1 MSRVTFKPALPCF
14 PRVAL
19 HIAPHIALCTAH
31 CTAPRVLG
39 RPLTFSITLSLTL
52 SLALGITA
60 SLGQFAMANTQSVS
74 NQPGSQEHVHVK
86 AGGSIGDDANVCA
99 AKPGRFQA
107 SYQITVGSGEQARQ
121 QQLTLTRFDDTII
134 YQRSPVGYEAWHK
147 NGEYVRYFPQEKRSI
162 SYRRGDLLA
171 LNIHTD
177 LDRQFHLISPA
188 ALSQFE
194 KGQSLQDSCFTRQSY
209 SFNSKG
215 HEENHSHDEGH
226 EESHEENHSHA
237 NKSAANEPQSLQLS
251 WISELE
257 LPAEMTI
264 TQGEQRIVYRLS
276 KLTPVSQEG
285 FKRLTS
291 GFQDLDFADV
301 GDSESDP
308 FIAKMITQG
317 FIQHGSSGFYSADGQ
332 QLEGGHHSH

>member
-1 MSRVTFKPALPCF
+1 
-14 PRVAL
+14 
-19 HIAPHIALCTAH
+19 
-31 CTAPRVLG
+31 
-39 RPLTFSITLSLTL
+39 
-52 SLALGITA
+52 
-60 SLGQFAMANTQSVS
+60 MANTQSVS
-74 NQPGSQEHVHVK
+74 NQPGSQEHAHVK

-134 YQRSPVGYEAWHK
+134 YQRSPVSYEAWHR
-147 NGEYVRYFPQEKRSI
+147 NGEYVRYFTQEKRSI

-209 SFNSKG
+209 SFKSK
-215 HEENHSHDEGH
+215 SH
-226 EESHEENHSHA
+226 EESQGESHRESHSHA

-251 WISELE
+251 WLSELE

-276 KLTPVSQEG
+276 KLTPVSPEG

>member
-1 MSRVTFKPALPCF
+1 MSRVTFKPALPF
-14 PRVAL
+14 FSRVAL
-19 HIAPHIALCTAH
+19 HIAPRIALCTAH

-39 RPLTFSITLSLTL
+39 RPLALSITLSLTL

-134 YQRSPVGYEAWHK
+134 YQRSPVSYEAWHK

-209 SFNSKG
+209 SFKSK
-215 HEENHSHDEGH
+215 SHG
-226 EESHEENHSHA
+226 ESHEENHSHA
-237 NKSAANEPQSLQLS
+237 NKSATESQSLQLS

-276 KLTPVSQEG
+276 KLTPVSQES

>member
-1 MSRVTFKPALPCF
+1 
-14 PRVAL
+14 
-19 HIAPHIALCTAH
+19 
-31 CTAPRVLG
+31 
-39 RPLTFSITLSLTL
+39 
-52 SLALGITA
+52 
-60 SLGQFAMANTQSVS
+60 MANTQSVS
-74 NQPGSQEHVHVK
+74 NQPGSQEHAHVK
-86 AGGSIGDDANVCA
+86 AGGSIGDNANVCA

-107 SYQITVGSGEQARQ
+107 SYQITVGSGEQAGQ

-134 YQRSPVGYEAWHK
+134 YQRSPVSYEAWHK

-209 SFNSKG
+209 SLRSK
-215 HEENHSHDEGH
+215 SH
-226 EESHEENHSHA
+226 EESHEESHSHA
-237 NKSAANEPQSLQLS
+237 NKSGVNEPQSLQLS

-276 KLTPVSQEG
+276 KLTPVSLES

-332 QLEGGHHSH
+332 QLEGGHHSHSH

>member
-1 MSRVTFKPALPCF
+1 MSRVTFKPALPF
-14 PRVAL
+14 FSRVAL
-19 HIAPHIALCTAH
+19 HIASRIALCTAH
-31 CTAPRVLG
+31 CTTPRALC
-39 RPLTFSITLSLTL
+39 RPLTF

-60 SLGQFAMANTQSVS
+60 SLGQFAMANTLSVS
-74 NQPGSQEHVHVK
+74 NQPGSQEHAHVK
-86 AGGSIGDDANVCA
+86 AGGSIGDNANVCA

-134 YQRSPVGYEAWHK
+134 YQRSPVSYEAWHR

-209 SFNSKG
+209 SFKSK
-215 HEENHSHDEGH
+215 SH
-226 EESHEENHSHA
+226 EESHEENHRHA
-237 NKSAANEPQSLQLS
+237 NKSGANEPQSLQLS

>member
-1 MSRVTFKPALPCF
+1 MSRVTFKPAF
-14 PRVAL
+14 PFFSCVAL
-19 HIAPHIALCTAH
+19 HIAPRIALCTA
-31 CTAPRVLG
+31 PRVFCH
-39 RPLTFSITLSLTL
+39 PLTF

-60 SLGQFAMANTQSVS
+60 SLGQFAMANTFSVS
-74 NQPGSQEHVHVK
+74 NQPGSQEHAHVK
-86 AGGSIGDDANVCA
+86 AGGSIGNDANVCA

-134 YQRSPVGYEAWHK
+134 YQRSPVSYEAWHK

-171 LNIHTD
+171 LNIRTD

-209 SFNSKG
+209 SFKSKS
-215 HEENHSHDEGH
+215 HEESHGESPSHDEG
-226 EESHEENHSHA
+226 HEENHSHA
-237 NKSAANEPQSLQLS
+237 NKSAANEPQSMQLS

>member
-1 MSRVTFKPALPCF
+1 M
-14 PRVAL
+14 
-19 HIAPHIALCTAH
+19 
-31 CTAPRVLG
+31 
-39 RPLTFSITLSLTL
+39 SITLSLTL
-52 SLALGITA
+52 SLTLGITA

-74 NQPGSQEHVHVK
+74 NQPGSQDHAHVK

-99 AKPGRFQA
+99 ANPGRFQA
-107 SYQITVGSGEQARQ
+107 SYQITVGSGDQARQ

-134 YQRSPVGYEAWHK
+134 YQRSPVSYEAWHK

-188 ALSQFE
+188 TLSQFE

-215 HEENHSHDEGH
+215 HEENHGESH
-226 EESHEENHSHA
+226 SHEENHSHA
-237 NKSAANEPQSLQLS
+237 NKSATEPQSLQLS

-276 KLTPVSQEG
+276 KLTPVSLES

>member
-1 MSRVTFKPALPCF
+1 MSRVTFKPAF
-14 PRVAL
+14 PLFSRVAL
-19 HIAPHIALCTAH
+19 HIAPRTAH

-39 RPLTFSITLSLTL
+39 RPLTLSITLSLTL
-52 SLALGITA
+52 SLTLGITA
-60 SLGQFAMANTQSVS
+60 SLGQFAMANTLSVS
-74 NQPGSQEHVHVK
+74 NQPGSQDHAHVK

-99 AKPGRFQA
+99 ANPGRFQA
-107 SYQITVGSGEQARQ
+107 SYQITVGSGDQARQ

-134 YQRSPVGYEAWHK
+134 YQRSPVSYEAWHK

-188 ALSQFE
+188 TLSQFE

-215 HEENHSHDEGH
+215 HEENHGESH
-226 EESHEENHSHA
+226 SHEENHSHA
-237 NKSAANEPQSLQLS
+237 NKSATEPQSLQLS

-276 KLTPVSQEG
+276 KLTPVSQES

>member
-1 MSRVTFKPALPCF
+1 MSRVTFKPALPLF
-14 PRVAL
+14 SRVAL
-19 HIAPHIALCTAH
+19 HIAPRTALCTAH
-31 CTAPRVLG
+31 CTALCTARRVLG
-39 RPLTFSITLSLTL
+39 RPLTLSITLSLTL

-60 SLGQFAMANTQSVS
+60 SLGQFAMANTLSVS
-74 NQPGSQEHVHVK
+74 NQPGSQEHAHVK
-86 AGGSIGDDANVCA
+86 AGGSIGDNANVCA

-134 YQRSPVGYEAWHK
+134 YQRSPVSYEAWHR

-209 SFNSKG
+209 SFKSKG
-215 HEENHSHDEGH
+215 HEESQG
-226 EESHEENHSHA
+226 ESHRESHSHA

-251 WISELE
+251 WLSELE

-276 KLTPVSQEG
+276 KLTPVSPEG

>member
-1 MSRVTFKPALPCF
+1 M
-14 PRVAL
+14 
-19 HIAPHIALCTAH
+19 
-31 CTAPRVLG
+31 
-39 RPLTFSITLSLTL
+39 SLTL

-60 SLGQFAMANTQSVS
+60 SLGQFAMANTLSVS
-74 NQPGSQEHVHVK
+74 NQPGSQEHAHVK
-86 AGGSIGDDANVCA
+86 AGGSIGDNANVCA

-134 YQRSPVGYEAWHK
+134 YQRSPVSYEAWHR

-209 SFNSKG
+209 SFKSK
-215 HEENHSHDEGH
+215 SH
-226 EESHEENHSHA
+226 EESQGESHRESHSHA

-251 WISELE
+251 WLSELE

-276 KLTPVSQEG
+276 KLTPVSPEG

>member
-1 MSRVTFKPALPCF
+1 MSRVTFKPAFPFF

-19 HIAPHIALCTAH
+19 HIAPRTAH

-39 RPLTFSITLSLTL
+39 RPLTLSITLSLTL
-52 SLALGITA
+52 SLTLGITT

-74 NQPGSQEHVHVK
+74 NQPGSQEHAHVK

-99 AKPGRFQA
+99 ANPGRFQA
-107 SYQITVGSGEQARQ
+107 SYQITVGSGDQARQ

-134 YQRSPVGYEAWHK
+134 YQRSPVSYEAWHK

-209 SFNSKG
+209 SLKSKS
-215 HEENHSHDEGH
+215 HEQSHSHDAG
-226 EESHEENHSHA
+226 HEENHSHA
-237 NKSAANEPQSLQLS
+237 NKSASEPQSLQLS

-276 KLTPVSQEG
+276 KLTPVSQES

>member
-1 MSRVTFKPALPCF
+1 
-14 PRVAL
+14 
-19 HIAPHIALCTAH
+19 
-31 CTAPRVLG
+31 
-39 RPLTFSITLSLTL
+39 
-52 SLALGITA
+52 
-60 SLGQFAMANTQSVS
+60 MANTHPVS
-74 NQPGSQEHVHVK
+74 NQPGSQQHAHVK
-86 AGGSIGDDANVCA
+86 AGGSIGDDATVCA

-121 QQLTLTRFDDTII
+121 QQLILTRFDDTII
-134 YQRSPVGYEAWHK
+134 YQRSPVSYEAWHK

-209 SFNSKG
+209 SLKSKSHAESHG
-215 HEENHSHDEGH
+215 ESPSHDAGH
-226 EESHEENHSHA
+226 GENHSHA
-237 NKSAANEPQSLQLS
+237 NKSGVNEQQSLQLS

-264 TQGEQRIVYRLS
+264 TQGEQRIVYRLN
-276 KLTPVSQEG
+276 KLTSVSQES

>member
-1 MSRVTFKPALPCF
+1 M
-14 PRVAL
+14 
-19 HIAPHIALCTAH
+19 
-31 CTAPRVLG
+31 
-39 RPLTFSITLSLTL
+39 SLTL
-52 SLALGITA
+52 SLALGITV
-60 SLGQFAMANTQSVS
+60 SLGQFAMANTLSVS
-74 NQPGSQEHVHVK
+74 NQPGSQELAHVK
-86 AGGSIGDDANVCA
+86 AGGSIGDNANVCA

-134 YQRSPVGYEAWHK
+134 YQRSPVSYEAWHK

-209 SFNSKG
+209 SFKSK
-215 HEENHSHDEGH
+215 SH

>member
-1 MSRVTFKPALPCF
+1 MSRVTFKPAF
-14 PRVAL
+14 PFFPSVAL
-19 HIAPHIALCTAH
+19 HIAPRTAH

-39 RPLTFSITLSLTL
+39 RPLALSITLSLTL

-74 NQPGSQEHVHVK
+74 NQPDSQEHTHVK

-99 AKPGRFQA
+99 AKPSRFQA

-134 YQRSPVGYEAWHK
+134 YQRSPVSYEAWHK

-237 NKSAANEPQSLQLS
+237 NKSATEPQSLQLS

-276 KLTPVSQEG
+276 KLTPVSQES

>member
-1 MSRVTFKPALPCF
+1 MSRVTFKPAF
-14 PRVAL
+14 PLFSRVAL
-19 HIAPHIALCTAH
+19 HIAPRIALCTAH

-39 RPLTFSITLSLTL
+39 RPLTLSITLSITLSLTL

-60 SLGQFAMANTQSVS
+60 SLGQFAMANTLSVS
-74 NQPGSQEHVHVK
+74 NQPGSQEHAHVK
-86 AGGSIGDDANVCA
+86 AGGSIGDNANVCA
-99 AKPGRFQA
+99 ANPGRFQA

-134 YQRSPVGYEAWHK
+134 YQRSPVSYEAWHR

-209 SFNSKG
+209 TLKSK
-215 HEENHSHDEGH
+215 SH
-226 EESHEENHSHA
+226 EESHEENHRHA
-237 NKSAANEPQSLQLS
+237 NKSATEPQSLQLS

-276 KLTPVSQEG
+276 KLTPVSQES

>member
-1 MSRVTFKPALPCF
+1 M
-14 PRVAL
+14 
-19 HIAPHIALCTAH
+19 
-31 CTAPRVLG
+31 
-39 RPLTFSITLSLTL
+39 SITLSLTL

-74 NQPGSQEHVHVK
+74 NQPGSQEHAHVK

-134 YQRSPVGYEAWHK
+134 YQRSPVSYEAWHR

-209 SFNSKG
+209 SFKSK
-215 HEENHSHDEGH
+215 SH
-226 EESHEENHSHA
+226 EESQGESHRESHSHA
-237 NKSAANEPQSLQLS
+237 NKSSTEPQSLQLS
-251 WISELE
+251 WLSELE

-276 KLTPVSQEG
+276 KLTPVSPEG

-332 QLEGGHHSH
+332 QLEGGHHSHRH

>member
-1 MSRVTFKPALPCF
+1 MSRVTFKPALPF
-14 PRVAL
+14 FSRVAL
-19 HIAPHIALCTAH
+19 HIAPRIALCTAH
-31 CTAPRVLG
+31 CTAPRALG
-39 RPLTFSITLSLTL
+39 RPLTLSITLSLTL

-74 NQPGSQEHVHVK
+74 NQPDSQEHVHVK

-99 AKPGRFQA
+99 AKPGRFQS

-134 YQRSPVGYEAWHK
+134 YQRSPVSYEAWHK
-147 NGEYVRYFPQEKRSI
+147 NGEYVRYFPQEQRSI

-209 SFNSKG
+209 TLKSK
-215 HEENHSHDEGH
+215 SH
-226 EESHEENHSHA
+226 EESH
-237 NKSAANEPQSLQLS
+237 
-251 WISELE
+251 
-257 LPAEMTI
+257 
-264 TQGEQRIVYRLS
+264 G
-276 KLTPVSQEG
+276 
-285 FKRLTS
+285 
-291 GFQDLDFADV
+291 
-301 GDSESDP
+301 
-308 FIAKMITQG
+308 
-317 FIQHGSSGFYSADGQ
+317 
-332 QLEGGHHSH
+332 

>member
-1 MSRVTFKPALPCF
+1 M
-14 PRVAL
+14 
-19 HIAPHIALCTAH
+19 
-31 CTAPRVLG
+31 
-39 RPLTFSITLSLTL
+39 SITLSLTL

-74 NQPGSQEHVHVK
+74 NQPGSQEHAHVK

-134 YQRSPVGYEAWHK
+134 YQRSPVSYEAWHR
-147 NGEYVRYFPQEKRSI
+147 NGEYVRYFTQEKRSI

-209 SFNSKG
+209 SFKSK
-215 HEENHSHDEGH
+215 SH
-226 EESHEENHSHA
+226 EESQGESHRESHSHA

-251 WISELE
+251 WLSELE

-276 KLTPVSQEG
+276 KLTPVSPEG

>member
-1 MSRVTFKPALPCF
+1 MSRVTFKPALPLF
-14 PRVAL
+14 SRVAL
-19 HIAPHIALCTAH
+19 HIAPRTAL
-31 CTAPRVLG
+31 CTAPRVLC
-39 RPLTFSITLSLTL
+39 RPLTFSLTL

-60 SLGQFAMANTQSVS
+60 SLGQFAMANTLSVS
-74 NQPGSQEHVHVK
+74 NQPGSQEYAHVK

-134 YQRSPVGYEAWHK
+134 YQRSPISYEAWHK

-209 SFNSKG
+209 TLKSKG
-215 HEENHSHDEGH
+215 HGESHSHDEGH

-237 NKSAANEPQSLQLS
+237 NKSSTESQSLQLS

-276 KLTPVSQEG
+276 KLTPVSQES

>member
-1 MSRVTFKPALPCF
+1 M
-14 PRVAL
+14 
-19 HIAPHIALCTAH
+19 ALCTAH
-31 CTAPRVLG
+31 CTTPRALC
-39 RPLTFSITLSLTL
+39 RPLTF

-60 SLGQFAMANTQSVS
+60 SLGQFAMANTLSVS
-74 NQPGSQEHVHVK
+74 NQPGSQEHAHVK
-86 AGGSIGDDANVCA
+86 AGGSIGDNANVCA

-134 YQRSPVGYEAWHK
+134 YQRSPVSYEAWHR

-209 SFNSKG
+209 SFKSK
-215 HEENHSHDEGH
+215 SH
-226 EESHEENHSHA
+226 EESHEENHRHA
-237 NKSAANEPQSLQLS
+237 NKSGANEPQSLQLS

>member
-1 MSRVTFKPALPCF
+1 M
-14 PRVAL
+14 
-19 HIAPHIALCTAH
+19 
-31 CTAPRVLG
+31 
-39 RPLTFSITLSLTL
+39 SITLSLTL

-134 YQRSPVGYEAWHK
+134 YQRSPVSYEAWHK

-209 SFNSKG
+209 SFKSK
-215 HEENHSHDEGH
+215 SHG
-226 EESHEENHSHA
+226 ESHEENHSHA
-237 NKSAANEPQSLQLS
+237 NKSATESQSLQLS

-264 TQGEQRIVYRLS
+264 TQGEQHIVYRLS
-276 KLTPVSQEG
+276 KLTPVSQES

>member
-1 MSRVTFKPALPCF
+1 MSRVTFKPAF
-14 PRVAL
+14 PLFSRVAL
-19 HIAPHIALCTAH
+19 HIAPRIALCTAH

-39 RPLTFSITLSLTL
+39 RPLTL

-60 SLGQFAMANTQSVS
+60 SLGQFAMANTLSVS
-74 NQPGSQEHVHVK
+74 NQPGSQEHAHVK
-86 AGGSIGDDANVCA
+86 AGGSIGDNANVCA
-99 AKPGRFQA
+99 ANPGRFQA

-134 YQRSPVGYEAWHK
+134 YQRSPVSYEAWHK

-215 HEENHSHDEGH
+215 HEESHGESHSHDEGH
-226 EESHEENHSHA
+226 GESHSHA
-237 NKSAANEPQSLQLS
+237 NKSATEPQSLQLS

-276 KLTPVSQEG
+276 KLTPVSQES

>member
-1 MSRVTFKPALPCF
+1 MSRVTFKPAF
-14 PRVAL
+14 PLFSRVAL
-19 HIAPHIALCTAH
+19 HIAPRIALCTAH

-39 RPLTFSITLSLTL
+39 RPLTLSITLSITLSLTL

-74 NQPGSQEHVHVK
+74 NQPGSQEHAHVK

-134 YQRSPVGYEAWHK
+134 YQRSPVSYEAWHR

-209 SFNSKG
+209 SFKSK
-215 HEENHSHDEGH
+215 SH
-226 EESHEENHSHA
+226 EESQGESHRESHSHA

-251 WISELE
+251 WLSELE

-276 KLTPVSQEG
+276 KLTPVSPEG

>member
-1 MSRVTFKPALPCF
+1 MSRVTFKPAF
-14 PRVAL
+14 PLFSRVAL
-19 HIAPHIALCTAH
+19 HIAPRIALCTAH
-31 CTAPRVLG
+31 CTTPRVLC
-39 RPLTFSITLSLTL
+39 RPLTFSLTL

-60 SLGQFAMANTQSVS
+60 SLGQFAMANTLSVS
-74 NQPGSQEHVHVK
+74 NQPGSQEHAHVK
-86 AGGSIGDDANVCA
+86 AGGSIGDNANVCA
-99 AKPGRFQA
+99 ANPGRFQA

-134 YQRSPVGYEAWHK
+134 YQRSPVSYEAWHK

-215 HEENHSHDEGH
+215 HEENHSH
-226 EESHEENHSHA
+226 A
-237 NKSAANEPQSLQLS
+237 NKSATEPQSLQLS

-276 KLTPVSQEG
+276 KLTPVSQES

>member
-1 MSRVTFKPALPCF
+1 MGL
-14 PRVAL
+14 
-19 HIAPHIALCTAH
+19 
-31 CTAPRVLG
+31 
-39 RPLTFSITLSLTL
+39 
-52 SLALGITA
+52 TA
-60 SLGQFAMANTQSVS
+60 SLGQFAMANTQSAS
-74 NQPGSQEHVHVK
+74 NQPGSQEHAHVK
-86 AGGSIGDDANVCA
+86 AGGSIGNDANVCA

-121 QQLTLTRFDDTII
+121 QQLILTRFDDTII
-134 YQRSPVGYEAWHK
+134 YQRSPVSYEAWHK

-171 LNIHTD
+171 LNIRTD

-188 ALSQFE
+188 ALSRFE

-209 SFNSKG
+209 SFKSKG
-215 HEENHSHDEGH
+215 HD
-226 EESHEENHSHA
+226 ENHSHA
-237 NKSAANEPQSLQLS
+237 NKSAANEPQSMQLS

-264 TQGEQRIVYRLS
+264 TQGEQHIVYRLS
-276 KLTPVSQEG
+276 KLTPVSQES

-332 QLEGGHHSH
+332 QLEGGHHSHSH

>member
-1 MSRVTFKPALPCF
+1 MSRVTFKPALPLF
-14 PRVAL
+14 SRVAL
-19 HIAPHIALCTAH
+19 HIAPRTALCTAH

-39 RPLTFSITLSLTL
+39 RPLALSITLSLTL

-74 NQPGSQEHVHVK
+74 NQPGSQEHAHVK

-134 YQRSPVGYEAWHK
+134 YQRSPVSYEAWHR

-209 SFNSKG
+209 SFKSK
-215 HEENHSHDEGH
+215 SH
-226 EESHEENHSHA
+226 EESQGESHRESHSHA
-237 NKSAANEPQSLQLS
+237 NKSSTEPQSLQLS
-251 WISELE
+251 WLSELE

-276 KLTPVSQEG
+276 KLTPVSPEG

-332 QLEGGHHSH
+332 QLEGGHHSHRH

>member
-1 MSRVTFKPALPCF
+1 M
-14 PRVAL
+14 
-19 HIAPHIALCTAH
+19 
-31 CTAPRVLG
+31 
-39 RPLTFSITLSLTL
+39 SLTL

-74 NQPGSQEHVHVK
+74 NQPGSQEHAHVK

-107 SYQITVGSGEQARQ
+107 SYQITVGSGEQARE

-134 YQRSPVGYEAWHK
+134 YQRSPVSYEAWHR

-209 SFNSKG
+209 SFKSK
-215 HEENHSHDEGH
+215 SH
-226 EESHEENHSHA
+226 EESQGESHRESHSHA

-251 WISELE
+251 WLSELE

-276 KLTPVSQEG
+276 KLTPVSPEG

>member
-1 MSRVTFKPALPCF
+1 M
-14 PRVAL
+14 
-19 HIAPHIALCTAH
+19 
-31 CTAPRVLG
+31 
-39 RPLTFSITLSLTL
+39 SLTL

-60 SLGQFAMANTQSVS
+60 SLGQFAMANTLSVS
-74 NQPGSQEHVHVK
+74 NQPGSQEHAHVK
-86 AGGSIGDDANVCA
+86 AGGSIGDNANVCA

-134 YQRSPVGYEAWHK
+134 YQRSPVSYEAWHR

-209 SFNSKG
+209 SFKSK
-215 HEENHSHDEGH
+215 SH
-226 EESHEENHSHA
+226 EESQGESHRESHSHA

-251 WISELE
+251 WLSELE

-276 KLTPVSQEG
+276 KLTPVSPEG

-332 QLEGGHHSH
+332 QLDGGHHSH

>member
-1 MSRVTFKPALPCF
+1 M
-14 PRVAL
+14 
-19 HIAPHIALCTAH
+19 
-31 CTAPRVLG
+31 
-39 RPLTFSITLSLTL
+39 SLTL

-60 SLGQFAMANTQSVS
+60 SLGQFAMANTLSVS
-74 NQPGSQEHVHVK
+74 NQPGSQEHAHVK
-86 AGGSIGDDANVCA
+86 AGGSIGDNANVCA
-99 AKPGRFQA
+99 ANPGRFQA

-134 YQRSPVGYEAWHK
+134 YQRSPVSYEAWHR

-209 SFNSKG
+209 TLKSK
-215 HEENHSHDEGH
+215 SH
-226 EESHEENHSHA
+226 EESHEENHRHA
-237 NKSAANEPQSLQLS
+237 NKSATEPQSLQLS

-276 KLTPVSQEG
+276 KLTPVSQES

>member
-1 MSRVTFKPALPCF
+1 
-14 PRVAL
+14 
-19 HIAPHIALCTAH
+19 
-31 CTAPRVLG
+31 LG
-39 RPLTFSITLSLTL
+39 L
-52 SLALGITA
+52 TA

-74 NQPGSQEHVHVK
+74 NQPDSQEQAHVK
-86 AGGSIGDDANVCA
+86 AGGSIGDNANVCA

-107 SYQITVGSGEQARQ
+107 SYQITVGNGEQARQ

-134 YQRSPVGYEAWHK
+134 YQRSPVSYEAWHK

-209 SFNSKG
+209 SFKSK
-215 HEENHSHDEGH
+215 SH
-226 EESHEENHSHA
+226 EESQGESHRESHSHA
-237 NKSAANEPQSLQLS
+237 NKSATEQQSLQLS

-264 TQGEQRIVYRLS
+264 TQGEQRIAYRLS
-276 KLTPVSQEG
+276 KLAPVSQEG

>member
-1 MSRVTFKPALPCF
+1 M
-14 PRVAL
+14 
-19 HIAPHIALCTAH
+19 
-31 CTAPRVLG
+31 
-39 RPLTFSITLSLTL
+39 SITLSLTL
-52 SLALGITA
+52 SLTLGITA

-74 NQPGSQEHVHVK
+74 NQPGSQEHAHVK

-99 AKPGRFQA
+99 ANPGRFQA
-107 SYQITVGSGEQARQ
+107 SYQITVGSGDQARQ

-134 YQRSPVGYEAWHK
+134 YQRSPVSYEAWHK

-171 LNIHTD
+171 LNIRTD

-209 SFNSKG
+209 SLKSKS
-215 HEENHSHDEGH
+215 HEQSHSHDAG
-226 EESHEENHSHA
+226 HEENHSHA
-237 NKSAANEPQSLQLS
+237 NKSAANEPQSMQLS

-264 TQGEQRIVYRLS
+264 TQGEQHIVYRLS
-276 KLTPVSQEG
+276 KLTPVSQES

-332 QLEGGHHSH
+332 QLEGGHHSHSH

>member
-1 MSRVTFKPALPCF
+1 M
-14 PRVAL
+14 
-19 HIAPHIALCTAH
+19 
-31 CTAPRVLG
+31 
-39 RPLTFSITLSLTL
+39 SITLSLTL

-74 NQPGSQEHVHVK
+74 NQPDSQEHTHVK

-99 AKPGRFQA
+99 AKPSRFQA

-134 YQRSPVGYEAWHK
+134 YQRSPVSYEAWHK

-209 SFNSKG
+209 SFKSK
-215 HEENHSHDEGH
+215 SHG
-226 EESHEENHSHA
+226 ESHEENHSHA
-237 NKSAANEPQSLQLS
+237 NKSATEPQSLQLS

-276 KLTPVSQEG
+276 KLTPVSQES

>member
-1 MSRVTFKPALPCF
+1 M
-14 PRVAL
+14 
-19 HIAPHIALCTAH
+19 
-31 CTAPRVLG
+31 
-39 RPLTFSITLSLTL
+39 SITLSLTL

-134 YQRSPVGYEAWHK
+134 YQRSPVSYEAWHK

-276 KLTPVSQEG
+276 KLTPVSQES